1 LVLRV
6 SVALIAAFTII
17 ALIFD
22 RVVAQGL
29 LIGGLA
35 GIAGFRMMTR
45 HTVCRGY
52 SLSLFDKLWTNC
64 VEVANAAVNGVKF
77 GAQKWLASRLLLYA
91 IVLYV
96 AYNLDKVHVRGFL
109 AAAAGLLIVRIAV
122 TVVGVTGWDL
132 KEPEQ

>member
-1 LVLRV
+1 METVRRFRSLVLRM
-6 SVALIAAFTII
+6 SVALIAAFTIV

-35 GIAGFRMMTR
+35 GVAGFWTMTR
-45 HTVCRGY
+45 H
-52 SLSLFDKLWTNC
+52 

-77 GAQKWLASRLLLYA
+77 GARKWLASRLLLYA

>member
-1 LVLRV
+1 METVRRFRSLVLRV
-6 SVALIAAFTII
+6 SAALIAAFTIV

-22 RVVAQGL
+22 VVAAEGF

-35 GIAGFRMMTR
+35 GVGGFWMMTR
-45 HTVCRGY
+45 N
-52 SLSLFDKLWTNC
+52 L
-64 VEVANAAVNGVKF
+64 EVANALTNGVKLRPR
-77 GAQKWLASRLLLYA
+77 KWLASRLLLYA

-109 AAAAGLLIVRIAV
+109 AAAAGLMMVRIAV
-122 TVVGVTGWDL
+122 TVVGFTGWDL

>member
-6 SVALIAAFTII
+6 SVALIAAFMIV

-35 GIAGFRMMTR
+35 GVAGFWMMTR
-45 HTVCRGY
+45 H
-52 SLSLFDKLWTNC
+52 
-64 VEVANAAVNGVKF
+64 VEVANAAANGVKF
-77 GAQKWLASRLLLYA
+77 SSQKWLASRLLLYA

-96 AYNLDKVHVRGFL
+96 AYNLDKAHVRGFL
-109 AAAAGLLIVRIAV
+109 AAAAGLLIVRVAV
-122 TVVGVTGWDL
+122 MVVGVTGWDL